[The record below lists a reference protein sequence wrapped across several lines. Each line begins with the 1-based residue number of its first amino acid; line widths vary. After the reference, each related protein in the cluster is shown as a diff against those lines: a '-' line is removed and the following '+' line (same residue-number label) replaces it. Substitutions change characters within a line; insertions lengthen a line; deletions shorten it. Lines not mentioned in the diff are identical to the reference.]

1 MGRTHTLCIYTCKI
15 HTKSVYSAD
24 FTITASGSIINQI
37 VMIFVIYLKIIAS
50 FGVHFIYR
58 LTNYSVSCLFGNMRY

>member
-37 VMIFVIYLKIIAS
+37 VMIFAMYLKIINCVLNI
-50 FGVHFIYR
+50 FWG
-58 LTNYSVSCLFGNMRY
+58 